1 MSININSNNPVQTN
15 TESAVA
21 IKTANLAKGQQSLE
35 GEMALQ
41 LIQSANIGS
50 LPAPTANLGNS
61 INIKV

>member
-1 MSININSNNPVQTN
+1 MSINIHSNNPVQTN
-15 TESAVA
+15 TETAAA
-21 IKTANLAKGQQSLE
+21 IKTANLAKNQQSLE

-41 LIQSANIGS
+41 LIQSANINL